1 MEQGCLLAC
10 FSTQF
15 SQLFYLQNLKMP
27 FNFYFNN
34 IYVYIKMFCLRE
46 CLWAFLSR
54 VHRVHK
60 RELGPLIL
68 ELHVAV
74 SCHLS
79 SVIQILT
86 F

>member
-1 MEQGCLLAC
+1 MYILKC
-10 FSTQF
+10 FVCV
-15 SQLFYLQNLKMP
+15 NVCGP
-27 FNFYFNN
+27 
-34 IYVYIKMFCLRE
+34 
-46 CLWAFLSR
+46 FLSR

-60 RELGPLIL
+60 REIGPLIL